1 MDSFTRRYLYLL
13 GVVLVVVLAVWLAGH
28 DGRVA
33 ELNAQLAKEPLLAN
47 YPYQFRVLEIENRV
61 AVMHSPR
68 SAEVSVMHFLY
79 AAFPELQGKDVQ
91 HSDMVAAQER
101 LGDLQFRAWAVVQ
114 AHPEV
119 DSVRWL
125 LDERWLAERG
135 VMLQAR

>member
-13 GVVLVVVLAVWLAGH
+13 GGVLVAVLAVWLAGR

-33 ELNAQLAKEPLLAN
+33 DLNAQLAQDPLLAN
-47 YPYQFRVLEIENRV
+47 YPYEFRVLEIESRV

-68 SAEVSVMHFLY
+68 SAQMSVMHFLH

-91 HSDMVAAQER
+91 HPDMVAAQTE
-101 LGDLQFRAWAVVQ
+101 LGEMQSRAAAAVQ

-135 VMLQAR
+135 VMLQP

>member
-13 GVVLVVVLAVWLAGH
+13 GVVLVVILALWLAGR

-47 YPYQFRVLEIENRV
+47 YPYQFRVLEIENSA

-68 SAEVSVMHFLY
+68 SAQMSVMHFLY

-91 HSDMVAAQER
+91 HPEMVAAQKR
-101 LGDLQFRAWAVVQ
+101 LGEMQSRASAVVQ

-135 VMLQAR
+135 VMLQP